1 MYIVRAQSRLCL
13 LRGCGMALYA
23 CGMPFRTTAFSAA
36 EAMGWDMNELAKR
49 SGVPASTLYEIRCG
63 RRGVGAKTMPG
74 LRRAFPHLSFEQL
87 FVSSDSALAE
97 KQQAIAEEVAA

>member
-1 MYIVRAQSRLCL
+1 
-13 LRGCGMALYA
+13 
-23 CGMPFRTTAFSAA
+23 MPFRTTAFRAA
-36 EAMGWDMNELAKR
+36 EALGWDINELAKR

-97 KQQAIAEEVAA
+97 KRDTVAEVAA

>member
-1 MYIVRAQSRLCL
+1 MT
-13 LRGCGMALYA
+13 LYA
-23 CGMPFRTTAFSAA
+23 CGMPFRTTAFQAA

-74 LRRAFPHLSFEQL
+74 LRKAFPHLSFEQL
-87 FVSSDSALAE
+87 FLPSDSASAE
-97 KQQAIAEEVAA
+97 KSGALAEVAA